1 MGMTD
6 LEKYRQFSEQE
17 TTIPLFSKGWWMDAV
32 CPNDW
37 DVILIEE
44 NGEIRASLP
53 YYLQQSRDVKEIRKA
68 TLTQTN
74 GIWMRYPP
82 DQKFERKLTYEKK
95 LMNAVIDEIEQLD
108 IKKYQQYF
116 HYSVTNWLPFFWRGY
131 SQTTRYTYVIHH
143 TSNLDEVYQNF
154 NSNIRKNIRKAEKSM
169 QVYEGLGI
177 DEFYHLN
184 KLTFERQNLEIPYS
198 FETVSRID
206 EACEQ
211 SNARK
216 IYYCA
221 DEQHQI
227 HAAAYFVWDD
237 KTVYYL
243 MSGSNPDYRNNQSLT
258 LLIYEGIIL
267 ASKLNRKFDFEGS
280 MKQNIE
286 QFFRQFGARQ
296 MPYHNI
302 YKVF

>member
-1 MGMTD
+1 MTD

-17 TTIPLFSKGWWMDAV
+17 TIIPLFSKGWWMDAV
-32 CPNDW
+32 CQDDW

-53 YYLQQSRDVKEIRKA
+53 YYHQQTDTEKEIRKA

-82 DQKFERKLTYEKK
+82 NQKYERKLAYEKN

-108 IKKYQQYF
+108 LKKYHQYF

-143 TSNLDEVYQNF
+143 TNNLDEVYQNF
-154 NSNIRKNIRKAEKSM
+154 NSNIRKNIRKAEKSLR
-169 QVYEGLGI
+169 VCEGLGI

-184 KLTFERQNLEIPYS
+184 KLTFDRQHLEIPYS

-206 EACEQ
+206 EACERK
-211 SNARK
+211 NARK

-237 KTVYYL
+237 ETVYYL

-258 LLIYEGIIL
+258 LLIYEGIKL
-267 ASKLNRKFDFEGS
+267 ASRLNRKFDFEGS

>member
-1 MGMTD
+1 MIN
-6 LEKYRQFSEQE
+6 LEKYRQFSEKE
-17 TTIPLFSKGWWMDAV
+17 TNIPLFSKGWWMDAV

-53 YYLQQSRDVKEIRKA
+53 YYLQQYSDVKEIRKA
-68 TLTQTN
+68 TLSQTN
-74 GIWMRYPP
+74 GIWMCYPQ
-82 DQKFERKLTYEKK
+82 DQKYEKKLTYEKK
-95 LMNAVIDEIEQLD
+95 VMNSVIDKIEQLD

-131 SQTTRYTYVIHH
+131 SQTTRYTYVIHN

-154 NSNIRKNIRKAEKSM
+154 NTNIRKNIRKAERSL

-184 KLTFERQNLEIPYS
+184 KLTFERQDLEIPYS
-198 FETVSRID
+198 FEMVSRID
-206 EACEQ
+206 ETCDQ
-211 SNARK
+211 RNARK
-216 IYYCA
+216 IYYCT
-221 DEQHQI
+221 DKQRQI

-237 KTVYYL
+237 ETVYYL

-258 LLIYEGIIL
+258 LLIYEGIKL
-267 ASKLNRKFDFEGS
+267 ASRLNRKFDFEGS